1 MSGANRSR
9 STIAWIAEPRPI
21 TAWLTG
27 LSGAGK
33 STLASAAVRTL
44 VSHGHRAVCLDGDV
58 LREGMN
64 ANLGFGPD
72 GRAEAVRRAGET
84 ALLLAGAGVIP
95 VVALISPY
103 AADRDRVRARHAAQG
118 IGFLEVFVDAPVE
131 VLERRDPK
139 GLYAR
144 ARAGQLAGFTGIDD
158 PYEPPA
164 RPELHL
170 RTDASG
176 EEDCLNRLV
185 AGILRASRGE

>member
-1 MSGANRSR
+1 MQGA
-9 STIAWIAEPRPI
+9 RPI
-21 TAWLTG
+21 TTWLTG

-44 VSHGHRAVCLDGDV
+44 VSQGHRAMCLDGDV
-58 LREGMN
+58 LREGLN
-64 ANLGFGPD
+64 ANLGFGPE
-72 GRAEAVRRAGET
+72 GRAEAVRRAGEA

-103 AADRDRVRARHAAQG
+103 AADRDRVRTRHAAHG
-118 IGFLEVFVDAPVE
+118 IGFLEVFVDAPVA
-131 VLERRDPK
+131 VLEQRDPK

-185 AGILRASRGE
+185 AAILRGA

>member
-1 MSGANRSR
+1 MPR
-9 STIAWIAEPRPI
+9 ERPI

-33 STLASAAVRTL
+33 STLAAATVRAL
-44 VSHGHRAVCLDGDV
+44 ESHGHRAICLDGDV
-58 LREGMN
+58 LREGLN
-64 ANLGFGPD
+64 ANLGFGPE
-72 GRAEAVRRAGET
+72 GRAEAVRRAGEA

-103 AADRDRVRARHAAQG
+103 AVDRDRVRARHAAQEVT
-118 IGFLEVFVDAPVE
+118 FVEVFVDAPVS

-158 PYEPPA
+158 PYEPPV

-170 RTDASG
+170 RTDVLCK
-176 EEDCLNRLV
+176 EDCLNQLV
-185 AGILRASRGE
+185 AAILHGGRGDSGP

>member
-1 MSGANRSR
+1 MPC
-9 STIAWIAEPRPI
+9 ERPI

-44 VSHGHRAVCLDGDV
+44 VSRGHRAVCLDGDV
-58 LREGMN
+58 LREGLN
-64 ANLGFGPD
+64 ANLGFGPE
-72 GRAEAVRRAGET
+72 GRAEAVRRAGE
-84 ALLLAGAGVIP
+84 AAVLLAGAGVIP

-103 AADRDRVRARHAAQG
+103 AADRDRVRARHAAQRV
-118 IGFLEVFVDAPVE
+118 GFLEVFVDAPVS

-144 ARAGQLAGFTGIDD
+144 ARAGQLSGFTGIDD
-158 PYEPPA
+158 PYEPPV
-164 RPELHL
+164 RPDLHL

-176 EEDCLNRLV
+176 EEDCLNRLLD
-185 AGILRASRGE
+185 AILRAARGE